1 MHKIM
6 IIDDDLVSLS
16 IGKAFLD
23 DEYEVALV
31 YSGQQ
36 ALGILKDAAIPD
48 LILLDM
54 LMPGISGM
62 DLIKIIKQ
70 DDRLKD
76 IPVIF
81 LSGEGSIDVEVE
93 GYLNG
98 ACDFLQKP
106 VNSYLLKAKI
116 KHFITF
122 VELRREN
129 KELRRQLGLLRAQ

>member
-23 DEYEVALV
+23 DEYEVTLV

-36 ALGILKDAAIPD
+36 ALGILKDAVMPD

-62 DLIKIIKQ
+62 DLLKLIKK
-70 DDRLKD
+70 DEKLKD

-81 LSGEGSIDVEVE
+81 LSGESNIDVEVE

-106 VNSYLLKAKI
+106 VNAFLLKAKI
-116 KHFITF
+116 NHFITC

-129 KELRRQLGLLRAQ
+129 KELQRQLGLLRAQ